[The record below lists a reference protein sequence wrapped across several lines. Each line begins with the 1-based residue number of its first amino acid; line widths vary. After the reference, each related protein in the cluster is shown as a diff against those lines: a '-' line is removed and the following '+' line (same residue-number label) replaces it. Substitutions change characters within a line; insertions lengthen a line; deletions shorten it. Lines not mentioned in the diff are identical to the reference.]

1 MEPSFWHERWRTGVI
16 PFHQGKVNQ
25 MLERWFETLELDAG
39 IEIFVPLCGKA
50 YDMRWLLDQQF
61 RVLGVELSDIAA
73 GDFFTE
79 NKLPL
84 TRRQGERY
92 GIFEGPNIR
101 ILCGDI
107 FDLDSP
113 DMATVGGVYDRAS
126 LVALPET
133 SRGRYADHLIT
144 HLPAGVPMLLVSFEY
159 DARRMNGPPFSVAE
173 AEVRSLYES
182 RYTVRQLE
190 SMEVI
195 DKMPIFRERG
205 LDSMIEHAFL
215 CTDNR

>member
-25 MLERWFETLELDAG
+25 MLERWFAELQPEAG
-39 IEIFVPLCGKA
+39 FEIFVPLCGKA
-50 YDMRWLLDQQF
+50 YDMRWILEHRF

-73 GDFFTE
+73 GDFFSD
-79 NKLPL
+79 NHLPMN
-84 TRRQGERY
+84 RRRGEKFEV
-92 GIFEGPNIR
+92 FEGPDIR

-107 FDLDSP
+107 FELSRPDL
-113 DMATVGGVYDRAS
+113 ATVNAVYDRAS
-126 LVALPET
+126 LVALPEAV
-133 SRGRYADHLIT
+133 RKRYADHLIDI
-144 HLPAGVPMLLVSFEY
+144 LPAGAPILLVSFEY
-159 DARRMNGPPFSVAE
+159 DATRMNGPPFSVDE
-173 AEVRSLYES
+173 AEVRSLYER
-182 RYTVRQLE
+182 RYTIRRLE

-195 DKMPIFRERG
+195 ENTPIFRERG